1 MPAYCDNAPQ
11 AYTAPREQVLAM
23 QMARLG
29 DFLQSTK
36 LLAVLR
42 AKHPGAEINVMVTP
56 AQAPLARRCRFADKV
71 VLVKPAE
78 ISAISGVTAMD
89 RSEKERL
96 VDGLNGRLAPLR
108 PGHIYNLNMSTI
120 NTTIAAAWSGAEIHG
135 WRMSADGQGLYGP
148 QWFGFMMSMVADRRL
163 TRTHLTD
170 LLACI
175 ADAPPIEFNRLQYQN
190 GPRAAARAA
199 ALITEGLGTLVG
211 LQLGTNCDLRRWPVA
226 SFASLAQGLVR
237 AGYTPVL
244 VGAPSEQHLGLRLLE
259 AMNTDSGKVLNLMGK
274 TDLPA
279 LASVLGRC
287 GLVVSGDTGT
297 LHLAT
302 AVGAKTLSLFMGPA
316 QVHET
321 GPYGEGHLIIQ
332 ARDKCG
338 PCQEQTAQCQGRA
351 PCRGLIRPEAALKAA
366 LALLQGAGARQAA
379 AELALPPGVLL
390 LEGKIDA
397 YGQRYKVL
405 TPQPLSTTEAAA
417 LALREA
423 GRVLTQNGYEYDDA
437 GLADELADE
446 HLPADEATKTQVGHL
461 ARQAAAMARAAEDN
475 DPAAAAKAAGLA
487 PELRPLALTNKYNPA
502 RLAKACR
509 TAVSVL
515 HAAAGCGP

>member
-1 MPAYCDNAPQ
+1 MPAYCDHATQ
-11 AYTAPREQVLAM
+11 ARTAPREQVLAM

-36 LLAVLR
+36 LLAALR

-56 AQAPLARRCRFADKV
+56 AQAPLARRCPLADKV

-78 ISAISGVTAMD
+78 ISAISGVKAMD
-89 RSEKERL
+89 RADKERL
-96 VDGLNGRLAPLR
+96 LDGLNNRLAHLRPSQHLQPEHERSQHHHRRGLVRGRYPRLAHERRRPRPLR
-108 PGHIYNLNMSTI
+108 TPVVRVHD
-120 NTTIAAAWSGAEIHG
+120 EHG
-135 WRMSADGQGLYGP
+135 GRPQADQEPSDRPAGLH
-148 QWFGFMMSMVADRRL
+148 SRR
-163 TRTHLTD
+163 
-170 LLACI
+170 
-175 ADAPPIEFNRLQYQN
+175 PPIKFNRLQYQS

-199 ALITEGLGTLVG
+199 ALIPEDCGMLVG

-226 SFASLAQGLVR
+226 SFAKLAQGLAR

-259 AMNTDSGKVLNLMGK
+259 SMNNDSGKVLNLMGK

-279 LASVLGRC
+279 LAAVLGRC

-321 GPYGEGHLIIQ
+321 GPYGNGHLIIQ

-338 PCQEQTAQCQGRA
+338 PCQEQTAQCQGQA
-351 PCRGLIRPEAALKAA
+351 PCRGLIRPEAVLKAA
-366 LALLQGAGARQAA
+366 LSLLQGAEARQAA
-379 AELALPPGVLL
+379 AELTVPPGVLL
-390 LEGKIDA
+390 LEGLIDA

-405 TPQPLSTTEAAA
+405 TPQALSTTEAAA

-423 GRVLTQNGYEYDDA
+423 G
-437 GLADELADE
+437 
-446 HLPADEATKTQVGHL
+446 
-461 ARQAAAMARAAEDN
+461 
-475 DPAAAAKAAGLA
+475 
-487 PELRPLALTNKYNPA
+487 
-502 RLAKACR
+502 
-509 TAVSVL
+509 
-515 HAAAGCGP
+515 GC